1 MAWITENRRTEIVER
16 RPEPYLTDDMK
27 GDLATRY
34 IPRYPTR
41 RAVLLPALHAIQHAY
56 GWIPVQAMEEVAAFL
71 ELAPAEVMDTA
82 SFYEEYWLRPK
93 GQYLLQV
100 CRSLSCEI
108 CGSGRITEHLQR
120 KLDLELGETTPDGR
134 FTLIELECL
143 GSCGTAPAILVNDVL
158 HEDVTVESVDE
169 LIARLPADPH
179 EYGDPTVDWEDDG
192 HGHGPAPAHRA
203 ASPAAGPT
211 SDGHGP
217 ATGLGAVRNL
227 PADEPSGGRHD

>member
-27 GDLATRY
+27 IDLATVY
-34 IPRYPTR
+34 FPRYPTR
-41 RAVLLPALHAIQHAY
+41 RAVLLPALHTVQHAY
-56 GWIPVQAMEEVAAFL
+56 GWIPTQAMEEIGAFL

-82 SFYEEYWLRPK
+82 SFYEEYWLKPK

-108 CGSGRITEHLQR
+108 CGSRQIT
-120 KLDLELGETTPDGR
+120 DLLRERLNVEVGETTADGR

-158 HEDVTVESVDE
+158 HENVTAETVADM
-169 LIARLPADPH
+169 IAKLPADAH
-179 EYGDPTVDWEDDG
+179 EYHDPAVTWQDAG
-192 HGHGPAPAHRA
+192 HGG
-203 ASPAAGPT
+203 
-211 SDGHGP
+211 GH
-217 ATGLGAVRNL
+217 
-227 PADEPSGGRHD
+227 